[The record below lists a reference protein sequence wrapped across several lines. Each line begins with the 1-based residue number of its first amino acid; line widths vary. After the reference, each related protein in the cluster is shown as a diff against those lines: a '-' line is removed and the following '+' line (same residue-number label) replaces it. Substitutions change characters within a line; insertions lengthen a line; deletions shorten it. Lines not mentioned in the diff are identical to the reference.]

1 MLEVASATRPNS
13 LIHYWRFLLLAPP
26 NLSSNQSCHHSV
38 IVVCPSMIS
47 SAKTLIAPSSSQR
60 YSCQVSLSWIS
71 KCSYQSLAVDM
82 CSAKYHLHFIA
93 SRSLSWTLNLPFSEP
108 KFITLSKFINSRSQ
122 AQQLPTHSHNF
133 DVLPL
138 LVISQTRVLLPKFRI
153 VDLVMA
159 LIQLKSVRKLFHCDV
174 RSRLHLWGLYWREL
188 CRSTFSFKAVS
199 STESS

>member
-1 MLEVASATRPNS
+1 
-13 LIHYWRFLLLAPP
+13 
-26 NLSSNQSCHHSV
+26 
-38 IVVCPSMIS
+38 
-47 SAKTLIAPSSSQR
+47 
-60 YSCQVSLSWIS
+60 
-71 KCSYQSLAVDM
+71 M

-93 SRSLSWTLNLPFSEP
+93 SRSLSWILNLPSSEP

-174 RSRLHLWGLYWREL
+174 RSRLHLWGVVLARTLSLYFFFQGCFIYRVFLKLLWLLSIINLVIKGLDFCDFIE
-188 CRSTFSFKAVS
+188 CYGD
-199 STESS
+199 